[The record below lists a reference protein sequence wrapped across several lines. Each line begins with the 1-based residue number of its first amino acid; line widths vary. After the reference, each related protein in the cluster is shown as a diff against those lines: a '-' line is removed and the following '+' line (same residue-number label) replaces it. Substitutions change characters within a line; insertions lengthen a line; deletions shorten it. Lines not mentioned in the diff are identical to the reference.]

1 MVESGGTASAT
12 QLTAPCGVSLDARE
26 IDLGTRAHDCA
37 CGETHAV
44 VTDTHTLA
52 RFVPPAVV
60 DTLRAVVETD
70 DAFDQ
75 FGTAHVMSMVHEE
88 FPDRVRR
95 ADCTDDGAVGY
106 ALVWVCAFDAREL
119 HRVVVELLVELMDHA
134 VGHADEAAAA
144 SEFDAHLSAFDVEAF
159 VDAYRDQR
167 DADGRG
173 QTRTG

>member
-1 MVESGGTASAT
+1 MRGQDIPGAT
-12 QLTAPCGVSLDARE
+12 EELALPCGERVRPRE
-26 IDLGTRAHDCA
+26 FDLGTRAHDCA

-44 VTDTHTLA
+44 VTDTDALA

-75 FGTAHVMSMVHEE
+75 FGIAHVMSMVQEE
-88 FPDRVRR
+88 FPDQVVR

-106 ALVWVCAFDAREL
+106 ALVWVCALAPQEL

-134 VGHADEAAAA
+134 VGHAENEAAA
-144 SEFDAHLSAFDVEAF
+144 SEFDAQLSAFDVEDF
-159 VDAYRDQR
+159 VDAYREQR
-167 DADGRG
+167 DASDR
-173 QTRTG
+173 